1 MAKYFMGN
9 TRLGNL
15 ERMMMDPSRSA
26 PSRTQSQK
34 NRPCKKPISGQPDQP
49 RPTGQELKEG
59 GV

>member
-34 NRPCKKPISGQPDQP
+34 NRPCKKPISGQ
-49 RPTGQELKEG
+49 QEEELQMG
-59 GV
+59 GLS